1 MQWRCP
7 RRIILHI
14 LVMPPPLTSVLVRLL
29 YVLSWPALVG
39 SIFFGGY
46 SWWYFDKHNNTY
58 GLTDLEKVEI
68 LRMKEN
74 CLWAGIGWLSLVTLG
89 YILLKALYFILK
101 GEPQAGDQELYDKFN
116 TRFVLAIAIIGVPTF
131 FAFVLLKG

>member
-7 RRIILHI
+7 SQFILHI

-46 SWWYFDKHNNTY
+46 SWWYFDKYNNTY

-89 YILLKALYFILK
+89 FILLKALYFILK
-101 GEPQAGDQELYDKFN
+101 GEPQAGDRELYDKFN
-116 TRFVLAIAIIGVPTF
+116 AQFVIAIGIIGVPTF